1 MQGTVEGGTQ
11 GTVEAEHTGYRRGRG
26 RHSGTVEEGIQAP
39 QREAFSMQGTVEAEH
54 TGRAHRVP

>member
-26 RHSGTVEEGIQAP
+26 RHSGTVEEGIQ
-39 QREAFSMQGTVEAEH
+39 
-54 TGRAHRVP
+54 VP